1 MKFNMGMEFHKK
13 MEKKYVQYTL
23 RLEDD
28 ILEEIRKVAK
38 KEGISINEVVN
49 QSLQFALEDYKKN
62 K

>member
-38 KEGISINEVVN
+38 KEEIGRAHV
-49 QSLQFALEDYKKN
+49 
-62 K
+62 